1 MSKRRGPDDRKRLD
15 PEDVLAGR
23 VKVGAAELLDLIHR
37 VNPTGRELGAREAE
51 VRYAQ
56 KARLQSLLIRRF
68 GPELDVVPDPA
79 SEGTVSRR
87 SRGAA
92 RRGGAARDQGQARGR
107 RRPAPP
113 GRAPLRGTGARQRA
127 AGRGAPRRAP
137 ALGGG
142 EASD

>member
-1 MSKRRGPDDRKRLD
+1 MSKHRGPDERKKLD

-56 KARLQSLLIRRF
+56 KARLQSLLVRRF

-79 SEGTVSRR
+79 SEGTVSILHPCHGRDGCHAVLDMLDEDAR
-87 SRGAA
+87 AWVRLRLDLGPPSSETLSEPAPAA
-92 RRGGAARDQGQARGR
+92 RPSGSVL
-107 RRPAPP
+107 APD
-113 GRAPLRGTGARQRA
+113 
-127 AGRGAPRRAP
+127 
-137 ALGGG
+137 
-142 EASD
+142 E